1 MDEDVELDKYRSL
14 DLPRDDEDKRGE
26 KHGPSRR
33 SRMGRKWRKVEEN
46 VKQRFM
52 SSKLLSQV
60 PTASFVKTQPREE
73 LLSTAS
79 SAITAA

>member
-46 VKQRFM
+46 VKRRFM

-60 PTASFVKTQPREE
+60 PTASFV
-73 LLSTAS
+73 
-79 SAITAA
+79 